1 MSEPHGDIPTSPP
14 PPADPAGAGK
24 PHGDSLRWLTPAFF
38 LALLGIVLAVGLAWY
53 SHDRLLTLEV
63 QLARRIGEFDNS
75 SQEARAAAKEAQQVL
90 NDMRGRVAAMEGR
103 ALETQN
109 QQLALSAMYQELA
122 RGQDE
127 RLVADV
133 EQTLLLAQ
141 QQLQLAGNV
150 RAAILGLEA
159 VISRLEGLKKP
170 QFDPLREAITRDVE
184 RLRLL
189 PGADMASL
197 NARLEALLQNV
208 EKVKLGLTPEH
219 LAQDR
224 AEAAQAPA
232 GSRLERML
240 RQAWDEVRQLV
251 RIRRMDQPE
260 APLLPPEQSW
270 FLRQNLKLRLLSAR
284 LAAFQRDEATFRAD
298 IAAARE
304 WLTRYSVSSD
314 PLVKGMLESLQGLM
328 AVPVAQSEAD
338 ITDSLKALRAYRVGE
353 HG

>member
-1 MSEPHGDIPTSPP
+1 MSDLHSEATATPSATDSG
-14 PPADPAGAGK
+14 GAGK
-24 PHGDSLRWLTPAFF
+24 AHGDHFRWLTPAFF
-38 LALLGIVLAVGLAWY
+38 LAILAIGLSVGLAWY
-53 SHDRLLTLEV
+53 SHDRLQTLEV

-75 SQEARAAAKEAQQVL
+75 SQEARAAAREAQQVL

-103 ALETQN
+103 AQETQN

-127 RLVADV
+127 RLVADI

-159 VISRLEGLKKP
+159 VVSRLEGLKKP

-189 PGADMASL
+189 PGADVASL

-208 EKVKLGLTPEH
+208 DKLKLDVTPEH
-219 LAQDR
+219 T
-224 AEAAQAPA
+224 AQAATGAAGAQA
-232 GSRLERML
+232 GSRLERFM

-260 APLLPPEQSW
+260 APLLAPEQSW

-298 IAAARE
+298 IAAARD
-304 WLTRYSVSSD
+304 WLTRYSNPSD
-314 PLVKGMLESLQGLM
+314 TLVKGMLESLQGLM
-328 AVPVAQSEAD
+328 SVPVAQSEAD
-338 ITDSLKALRAYRVGE
+338 ISESLKALRAYRVGE